1 MRKTICS
8 ALLLLAAVCW
18 LGSPVLPVA
27 AAAPKTPTV
36 AVVLL
41 GSLEFQNSDYY
52 EIATESLLKKF
63 PADKYRLFVGEY
75 PQRMFNRF
83 SDKQSLLPGEMPTE
97 EILAQ
102 FSWSHSFDEVIF
114 ILLSAPSIKSNE
126 ITIQWE
132 NAEVTITARILRF
145 ESRTRKKLADVT
157 STQTIKTL
165 SRSAAK
171 KATFRKCL
179 DALRDQL

>member
-52 EIATESLLKKF
+52 DIATETLLKKF
-63 PADKYRLFVGEY
+63 PADKYRLFAGEY

-83 SDKQSLLPGEMPTE
+83 SDKQGLLPGEMPTE
-97 EILAQ
+97 EKLVQ

-145 ESRTRKKLADVT
+145 ESRTRKKLADAT
-157 STQTIKTL
+157 STQTFKTL
-165 SRSAAK
+165 SRSEAK
-171 KATFRKCL
+171 RATFRKCL
-179 DALRDQL
+179 DALRGQL